1 MNDPRPLPQLLIY
14 GEHSITPD
22 DVVSAPYRR
31 EPYVRVD
38 LPDLG
43 TVDAKATRWTHS
55 RVLIL
60 WETEHHDKQS
70 AWVPADWVIR
80 IERADSR
87 WQDPYD
93 LR

>member
-1 MNDPRPLPQLLIY
+1 MTDPRQLPELLIY
-14 GEHSITPD
+14 GEHSITPAE
-22 DVVSAPYRR
+22 VVSAPYRR

-43 TVDAKATRWTHS
+43 TVDAKATRWTDS

-70 AWVPADWVIR
+70 AWVPAEWVTR
-80 IERADSR
+80 IDRGESTWR
-87 WQDPYD
+87 DPYD
-93 LR
+93 L